1 MAKEWERQQGES
13 SRAFRAFMHYRDLG
27 PDRRSL
33 NAAYAVARETQEELR
48 APGTWYEWSAGFRWV
63 ERAAAWDAY
72 LDGERLR
79 ARARRARQ
87 LEERRA
93 EFEFENQDRLERRV
107 QKMEAVLDK
116 ADSAPITD
124 VWRDEVREAQ
134 DGTVTKWKTR
144 IKGMSYSGYARLVK
158 ETNAT
163 AKQAITGVRDAEAG
177 GGEASGGGATPA
189 ASGGEFVWVKPDPEP
204 ESAP

>member
-13 SRAFRAFMHYRDLG
+13 SRAFRAFIHYRDLG

-48 APGTWYEWSAGFRWV
+48 APGCWYEWSAAFRWV

-72 LDGERLR
+72 LDGERLK
-79 ARARRARQ
+79 ARAKKERA
-87 LEERRA
+87 LEERRFDY
-93 EFEFENQDRLERRV
+93 EFQNQERLERRV

-116 ADSAPITD
+116 ADAAPITD
-124 VWRDEVREAQ
+124 IWRDEMRVAE
-134 DGTVTKWKTR
+134 DGTATNWKTR
-144 IKGMSYSGYARLVK
+144 VKGISYSGYARLVK

-163 AKQAITGVRDAEAG
+163 AKQAITGVREEESGGEKPPETAAG
-177 GGEASGGGATPA
+177 G
-189 ASGGEFVWVKPDPEP
+189 GGEFVWVKPEDRET
-204 ESAP
+204 EGAA